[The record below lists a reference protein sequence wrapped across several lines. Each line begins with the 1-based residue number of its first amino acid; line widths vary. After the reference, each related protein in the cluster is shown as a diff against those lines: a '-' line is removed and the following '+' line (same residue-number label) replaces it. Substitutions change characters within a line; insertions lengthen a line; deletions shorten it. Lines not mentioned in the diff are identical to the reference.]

1 MIEIE
6 LGQSK
11 HAVCDCCGKGTTS
24 LTRFVYKDGDADAI
38 YYLAFAEN
46 HPERGAD
53 GVVSLGEWGVEG
65 VAESRVAFGV
75 KLWQSETENNVS
87 ITDAGDSAW
96 RESRII
102 GRKLS
107 RDEALE

>member
-24 LTRFVYKDGDADAI
+24 LTRFVYKDGDAHAI

-75 KLWQSETENNVS
+75 KLWQSETENKCF
-87 ITDAGDSAW
+87 DH
-96 RESRII
+96 
-102 GRKLS
+102 GRRRFGLA
-107 RDEALE
+107 RGEDNWPQAE